1 MATTQAAPRR
11 RFSTREVKREL
22 YNLVA
27 VLILFVIALPAFW
40 IIFTAFRPGNE
51 VNTTPPIWIPQKL
64 TLDAFAS
71 LFGLNPD
78 YASGIPVFSY
88 MRNSAA
94 VAIIATLF
102 ALTIGTLAGY
112 AFSRFQ
118 FRGHT
123 AIFLGI
129 MLSRA
134 VPGVA
139 LGLPLFLLMRQYH
152 LIDTVHGLA
161 LIYVAIN
168 IPFTV
173 WLMDGFFRQIP
184 KELDEAAYI
193 DGCGYWS
200 AFWRVDLPL
209 SLPGMAAAG
218 IFAFL
223 AAWNEYQIASLV
235 TSTPKSKTFP
245 VGLYDFTTQFTVDWR
260 GMTAMSVLMIIPAIV
275 FVILIQRRLTEGLT
289 FGALKG

>member
-1 MATTQAAPRR
+1 MATARIPFQR
-11 RFSTREVKREL
+11 RFSRRRVSIGL
-22 YNLVA
+22 YNLSA
-27 VLILFVIALPAFW
+27 VLILLIFALPAFW
-40 IIFTAFRPGNE
+40 IIFTAFRPGTE
-51 VNTTPPIWIPQKL
+51 VNVSPPIWIPRRL

-71 LFGLNPD
+71 LFGLNPE

-88 MRNSAA
+88 LRNTTA
-94 VAIIATLF
+94 VALTATVF

-112 AFSRFQ
+112 AFSRFE
-118 FRGHT
+118 FKGHT
-123 AIFLGI
+123 LIFLLI

-139 LGLPLFLLMRQYH
+139 LGLPLFLLMRRYG
-152 LIDTVHGLA
+152 LIDTIPGLS
-161 LIYVAIN
+161 LVYIAIN

-184 KELDEAAYI
+184 RELDEAAYI

-209 SLPGMAAAG
+209 ALPGMAAAG

-235 TSTPKSKTFP
+235 TKTPNSKTFP
-245 VGLYDFTTQFTVDWR
+245 VGLFDFTSQFTVDWR
-260 GMTAMSVLMIIPAIV
+260 GMTSMSVLMIVPAVV

>member
-1 MATTQAAPRR
+1 MTATTAAPRR
-11 RFSTREVKREL
+11 RISRRKVNREV
-22 YNLVA
+22 YNLFA
-27 VLILFVIALPAFW
+27 VVILLVIALPAFW
-40 IIFTAFRPGNE
+40 IVFTAFRPGNE
-51 VNTTPPIWIPQKL
+51 VNTTPPVWIPHTL

-88 MRNSAA
+88 LRNSAA
-94 VAIIATLF
+94 VAIVATLF

-260 GMTAMSVLMIIPAIV
+260 GMTAMSVLMIIPAII
-275 FVILIQRRLTEGLT
+275 FVILVQRRLTEGLT